1 MEKIV
6 VYKCEI
12 CGNIS
17 ENLYEI
23 LECEASHFGLSVE
36 EKTKWDKLVSA
47 CAYWKCV
54 SEKTDNEQVQL
65 KYKKVFQERIM
76 FEEAHN
82 LKPKENS
89 YEC

>member
-17 ENLYEI
+17 ENSYEI
-23 LECEASHFGLSVE
+23 LGCEASHFGLSVE
-36 EKTKWDKLVSA
+36 EKEKWDKLVNA
-47 CAYWKCV
+47 CVYWKCIAQ
-54 SEKTDNEQVQL
+54 KTDNKQA
-65 KYKKVFQERIM
+65 KSRYKRILQERIM

-82 LKPKENS
+82 LKPKESS
-89 YEC
+89 YER